1 MAVPVQSSQSTGRR
15 RSRIAYGHPQH
26 QRPAAADAGHY
37 LQAKVR
43 GDVWVVLQQ
52 LRQQHAL
59 SISGAA
65 HHLMRLGAGLDPLP
79 PLDHLNRTQPCVQT
93 DGH

>member
-1 MAVPVQSSQSTGRR
+1 MAGQQSPSRR
-15 RSRIAYGHPQH
+15 VAYGHRQH
-26 QRPAAADAGHY
+26 ERPATTDGGHY
-37 LQAKVR
+37 LQSKVR
-43 GDVWVVLQQ
+43 SDVWAVLQQ

-79 PLDHLNRTQPCVQT
+79 PLDQFTRTDRCAPS
-93 DGH
+93 DAH

>member
-1 MAVPVQSSQSTGRR
+1 MASQSSSSPRP
-15 RSRIAYGHPQH
+15 IAYGHRLH
-26 QRPAAADAGHY
+26 QRPAAADTGHY
-37 LQAKVR
+37 LHSKVR
-43 GDVWVVLQQ
+43 SDVWGVLQQ
-52 LRQQHAL
+52 LGQQHGL

-79 PLDHLNRTQPCVQT
+79 PLDHLTRTQRCAQR

>member
-1 MAVPVQSSQSTGRR
+1 MTRSIST
-15 RSRIAYGHPQH
+15 
-26 QRPAAADAGHY
+26 
-37 LQAKVR
+37 L
-43 GDVWVVLQQ
+43 GDVTGSYDVILCDVWGVLQQ
-52 LRQQHAL
+52 LRQQHGL

-79 PLDHLNRTQPCVQT
+79 PLDHLIRTQRCAQR

>member
-1 MAVPVQSSQSTGRR
+1 MSGAQQQAR
-15 RSRIAYGHPQH
+15 RIAYGHRQH
-26 QRPAAADAGHY
+26 VRPTATDGGHY
-37 LQAKVR
+37 LQSKVR
-43 GDVWVVLQQ
+43 SDVWAVLQQ

-79 PLDHLNRTQPCVQT
+79 PLDHLTRTERCVQH

>member
-1 MAVPVQSSQSTGRR
+1 MAAQQQR
-15 RSRIAYGHPQH
+15 RIAYGHRQH
-26 QRPAAADAGHY
+26 EQGCGRPSGHY

-43 GDVWVVLQQ
+43 GDVWAVLQQ

>member
-1 MAVPVQSSQSTGRR
+1 MAAEHQHVR
-15 RSRIAYGHPQH
+15 RIAYGHRQH
-26 QRPAAADAGHY
+26 ERSPAADGGHY
-37 LQAKVR
+37 LQSKVR
-43 GDVWVVLQQ
+43 SDVWAVLQQ

-79 PLDHLNRTQPCVQT
+79 PLDHFTRTDRCAPH